1 MTTPRPPV
9 RRRSWET
16 AGWGVAVVLVAAW
29 LALVEVFWLPLRVGA
44 VVVPVSVLAA
54 VTGNPLL
61 VGAAHRLSGS
71 RAVAVAPAVTW
82 LVVVIGAMM
91 RRPEGDLVLVGNG
104 TAGVLS
110 LVFLLVGVTA
120 AAVAVGGALAGPSRR
135 RISPP
140 AGSASGPDRAGSGNG
155 GAR

>member
-1 MTTPRPPV
+1 MTTPRPAS
-9 RRRSWET
+9 RRRPWET
-16 AGWGVAVVLVAAW
+16 AGWGVAAVLVAGW

-44 VVVPVSVLAA
+44 VVVPLSVLAA
-54 VTGNPLL
+54 VAGNLLL
-61 VGAAHRLSGS
+61 VGWAHRLSGS

-104 TAGVLS
+104 TAGVLN
-110 LVFLLVGVTA
+110 LVFLLLGVMS
-120 AAVAVGGALAGPSRR
+120 AAVAVGGALAGPPRR
-135 RISPP
+135 PLSPP
-140 AGSASGPDRAGSGNG
+140 AGSAPVPDRAGSGNG